1 MAEPQSVLKMSVQP
15 RQRPVPEKHVE
26 TVIHK
31 GGKIR
36 TRTRREHRNPEDIT
50 PKQEVIAATYAT
62 ELVTKPAGAFTRTA
76 RKLGTTPQN
85 VKRTVEIPKVDEVV
99 TQHLNAVLKDAD
111 ITRERI
117 IEELGTVAFFN
128 VQDLFDDN
136 GNMMHPSMW
145 PEHAARAIQ
154 GMDVERRVIKG
165 KDGASD
171 EEEIVLKPRAA
182 SKIQA
187 LEILGRIKIP
197 ELRRQELT
205 GRGGTPL
212 IPTRPEAVDKEL
224 YELLLEMKK

>member
-1 MAEPQSVLKMSVQP
+1 M
-15 RQRPVPEKHVE
+15 E
-26 TVIHK
+26 TIIHK
-31 GGKIR
+31 GGKVR
-36 TRTRREHRNPEDIT
+36 TRTRREHRSPDELT
-50 PKQEVIAATYAT
+50 TKQEVIAATFAT

-85 VKRTVEIPKVDEVV
+85 VKRTVELPKVDEVV

-136 GNMMHPSMW
+136 GNMLHPSMW

-154 GMDVERRVIKG
+154 GMDVERRVD
-165 KDGASD
+165 KDGT
-171 EEEIVLKPRAA
+171 EEIVLKPRAA

-197 ELRRQELT
+197 ELRRSEFTGPGGGPLT
-205 GRGGTPL
+205 APPVVHINFVKADGNGNILKSGT
-212 IPTRPEAVDKEL
+212 
-224 YELLLEMKK
+224 